1 MREKTFS
8 KDAILALIGA
18 FCYISCATM
27 AMPITEG
34 FTKSLGGSPELC
46 GFMTGLMYLVSLCVR
61 PVAGNL
67 ADKIKKSTLTIWGSG
82 LMVVSNFAYAVAPN
96 LIILTIARIVCGIGY
111 AACTV
116 ALSTWFSM
124 LVPSNKV
131 GKAMG
136 IYGTMQAISMA
147 FIGYM
152 AFVITDYCGG
162 ERVAFFVSALFA
174 VVTFVLSFII
184 KDRGNPIVKQDVV
197 KKKTRL
203 LDINVL
209 PVALIL
215 MLFTIPYNATQGLI
229 KKYVATMG
237 LNSILNAGAFVT
249 MYAIFLII
257 LRVGFRNFFDKV
269 RYRTFLF
276 ISLVSSLVAMS
287 SLAVIGVIASKV
299 SGFVL
304 SYVYVEQWISTLITS
319 VLVMIIPGLFMAG
332 GYGIMCSVT
341 QATAIKLAGGK
352 ENRGVANSTYYMG
365 FDAGMALGPTIG
377 GVIMGNFE
385 ITMFY
390 PMLMLCSVLAFGI
403 YMFNRKKIDNA

>member
-1 MREKTFS
+1 MKEKTFS
-8 KDAILALIGA
+8 KDSILALIGA

-203 LDINVL
+203 LGINVL

-229 KKYVATMG
+229 KEYVPARG
-237 LNSILNAGAFVT
+237 FEVDAGWFIT
-249 MYAIFLII
+249 MYAIFLIF

-269 RYRTFLF
+269 KYRNFLF
-276 ISLVSSLVAMS
+276 ISLVSSIVAMTCLHFVS
-287 SLAVIGVIASKV
+287 NYVFMAVASLC
-299 SGFVL
+299 
-304 SYVYVEQWISTLITS
+304 
-319 VLVMIIPGLFMAG
+319 MAG

-365 FDAGMALGPTIG
+365 FDSGMALGPTIG
-377 GVIMGNFE
+377 GFLMAKLPVE
-385 ITMFY
+385 MFY
-390 PMLMLCSVLAFGI
+390 PALMVCSVLAFVI
-403 YMFNRKKIDNA
+403 YLVCKKKIDNA

>member
-1 MREKTFS
+1 MKEKTFT

-27 AMPITEG
+27 AMPITAG
-34 FTKSLGGSPELC
+34 FTKSLGGSAELM
-46 GFMTGLMYLVSLCVR
+46 GIMTGLMYLVSLCVR

-67 ADKIKKSTLTIWGSG
+67 ADKISKSTLTIWGSG
-82 LMVVSNFAYAVAPN
+82 MMLVSNFAYAMAQDLVT
-96 LIILTIARIVCGIGY
+96 LTIARIVCGIGY

-116 ALSTWFSM
+116 GLSTWYSM

-147 FIGYM
+147 IVGKVAISVTEATNERT
-152 AFVITDYCGG
+152 AFVISG
-162 ERVAFFVSALFA
+162 LFA
-174 VVTFVLSFII
+174 VVTFVLAFVI
-184 KDRGNPIVKQDVV
+184 KDRGKPIVKEDAV
-197 KKKTRL
+197 KKKIRL

-229 KKYVATMG
+229 KEYVPER
-237 LNSILNAGAFVT
+237 NFNVDAGWFIT
-249 MYAIFLII
+249 MYAIFLIA

-269 RYRTFLF
+269 KYRNFLF
-276 ISLVSSLVAMS
+276 ISLVSSLVAMT
-287 SLAVIGVIASKV
+287 SLHFVSNYVFMGIAA
-299 SGFVL
+299 L
-304 SYVYVEQWISTLITS
+304 C
-319 VLVMIIPGLFMAG
+319 MAG
-332 GYGIMCSVT
+332 GYGVMCSVT

-365 FDAGMALGPTIG
+365 FDMGMALGPTIG
-377 GVIMGNFE
+377 GFLMANLPVQ
-385 ITMFY
+385 MFY
-390 PMLMLCSVLAFGI
+390 PALMICSVLAFVI
-403 YMFNRKKIDNA
+403 YLVWKKKIDNA

>member
-1 MREKTFS
+1 MKERTFS

-27 AMPITEG
+27 AMPITAG
-34 FTKSLGGSPELC
+34 FTKELGGSPELM

-67 ADKIKKSTLTIWGSG
+67 ADKIRKSDLTIYGSA
-82 LMVVSNFAYAVAPN
+82 LMVVSNFAYALTPN
-96 LIILTIARIVCGIGY
+96 IAILTVARIVCGIGY
-111 AACTV
+111 AGCTV
-116 ALSTWFSM
+116 GLSTWFSM

-147 FIGYM
+147 IVGKV
-152 AFVITDYCGG
+152 AISVTNATN
-162 ERVAFFVSALFA
+162 ERVAFVVSALFA
-174 VVTFVLSFII
+174 LVTFILAFVI
-184 KDRGNPIVKQDVV
+184 KDRGNPIEKAPGE
-197 KKKTRL
+197 KKKVRL

-215 MLFTIPYNATQGLI
+215 MLFTIPYNATQGFI
-229 KKYVATMG
+229 KEYVE
-237 LNSILNAGAFVT
+237 LRQIQLDAGWFIT
-249 MYAIFLII
+249 MYAIFLIV

-269 RYRTFLF
+269 KYNKFLY
-276 ISLVSSLVAMS
+276 ISLVSSLIAMTSLNFMNSYILMAVAA
-287 SLAVIGVIASKV
+287 LC
-299 SGFVL
+299 
-304 SYVYVEQWISTLITS
+304 
-319 VLVMIIPGLFMAG
+319 MAG

-365 FDAGMALGPTIG
+365 FDMGMALGPTVAGILS
-377 GVIMGNFE
+377 GNLP
-385 ITMFY
+385 IAWFY
-390 PMLMLCSVLAFGI
+390 PMLMLCSVLAFVI
-403 YMFNRKKIDNA
+403 YLVCRKKIDNA

>member
-1 MREKTFS
+1 MEEKTFS
-8 KDAILALIGA
+8 RDSILALIGA

-27 AMPITEG
+27 AMPITAG
-34 FTKSLGGSPELC
+34 FTKSLGGTAELM
-46 GFMTGLMYLVSLCVR
+46 GIMTGLMYLVSLCVR

-82 LMVVSNFAYAVAPN
+82 LMLVSNFAYALATDLFV
-96 LIILTIARIVCGIGY
+96 LTVARIVCGIGY

-116 ALSTWFSM
+116 GLSTWFSM

-147 FIGYM
+147 IVGKV
-152 AFVITDYCGG
+152 AISVTELTN
-162 ERVAFFVSALFA
+162 ERVAFVISALFA
-174 VVTFVLSFII
+174 VVTFVLAFII
-184 KDRGNPIVKQDVV
+184 KDRGNPVV
-197 KKKTRL
+197 KEGVSKKKIRL

-209 PVALIL
+209 PVAIIL

-229 KKYVATMG
+229 KEYVPARG
-237 LNSILNAGAFVT
+237 FAVDAGWFIT
-249 MYAIFLII
+249 MYAIFLIV

-269 RYRTFLF
+269 KYRNFLF
-276 ISLVSSLVAMS
+276 ISLVSSLISMTCLHFVSNYVFMAVA
-287 SLAVIGVIASKV
+287 SLC
-299 SGFVL
+299 
-304 SYVYVEQWISTLITS
+304 
-319 VLVMIIPGLFMAG
+319 MAG

-365 FDAGMALGPTIG
+365 FDMGMALGPTIG
-377 GVIMGNFE
+377 RILMAKLPVD
-385 ITMFY
+385 MFY
-390 PMLMLCSVLAFGI
+390 PALAVCSVIAFVI
-403 YMFNRKKIDNA
+403 YLLYKKKIDNA

>member
-1 MREKTFS
+1 MKEKTFS
-8 KDAILALIGA
+8 KDSILALIGA

-27 AMPITEG
+27 AMPITAG
-34 FTKSLGGSPELC
+34 FTKSLGGSAELM
-46 GFMTGLMYLVSLCVR
+46 GIMTGLMYLVSLCVR

-82 LMVVSNFAYAVAPN
+82 LMLVTNFVYAIAPN
-96 LIILTIARIVCGIGY
+96 LWVLTIARVVCGIGY

-116 ALSTWFSM
+116 GLSTWFSM

-147 FIGYM
+147 IVGKVAISVSNTWNERT
-152 AFVITDYCGG
+152 AFV
-162 ERVAFFVSALFA
+162 VAALFA

-184 KDRGNPIVKQDVV
+184 KDRGEPIVKEGTP
-197 KKKTRL
+197 KKKIRL

-229 KKYVATMG
+229 KEYVPARG
-237 LNSILNAGAFVT
+237 FEVDAGWFIT
-249 MYAIFLII
+249 MYAIFLIF

-269 RYRTFLF
+269 KYRNFLF
-276 ISLVSSLVAMS
+276 ISLVSSIVAMTCLHFVS
-287 SLAVIGVIASKV
+287 NYVFMAVASLC
-299 SGFVL
+299 
-304 SYVYVEQWISTLITS
+304 
-319 VLVMIIPGLFMAG
+319 MAG

-365 FDAGMALGPTIG
+365 FDSGMALGPTIG
-377 GVIMGNFE
+377 GFLMAKLPVE
-385 ITMFY
+385 MFY
-390 PMLMLCSVLAFGI
+390 PALMVCSVLAFVI
-403 YMFNRKKIDNA
+403 YLVCKKKIDNA

>member
-1 MREKTFS
+1 MKEKTFS

-27 AMPITEG
+27 AMPITAG
-34 FTKSLGGSPELC
+34 FTKSLGGSAELM
-46 GFMTGLMYLVSLCVR
+46 GFMTGLMYLVSLCMR

-67 ADKIKKSTLTIWGSG
+67 ADKFSKAKLTIVGSG
-82 LMVVSNFAYAVAPN
+82 LMAISNFAYAMAPN

-147 FIGYM
+147 IVGKVAISVTNFTNERT
-152 AFVITDYCGG
+152 AFVISG
-162 ERVAFFVSALFA
+162 LFA
-174 VVTFVLSFII
+174 VVTFALSFVIT
-184 KDRGNPIVKQDVV
+184 DRGNPIIKEGVA
-197 KKKTRL
+197 KKKLRL
-203 LDINVL
+203 LDLNVL

-229 KKYVATMG
+229 KDYVAERNF
-237 LNSILNAGAFVT
+237 LVDAGWFIT
-249 MYAIFLII
+249 MYAIFLIV

-269 RYRTFLF
+269 RYRNFLF
-276 ISLVSSLVAMS
+276 ISLVSSLVSMTC
-287 SLAVIGVIASKV
+287 LNFVNNYVFMGIAA
-299 SGFVL
+299 L
-304 SYVYVEQWISTLITS
+304 C
-319 VLVMIIPGLFMAG
+319 MAG

-377 GVIMGNFE
+377 GLIMGNFK

-403 YMFNRKKIDNA
+403 YLFNRRKIDNA

>member
-1 MREKTFS
+1 MEEKTFS
-8 KDAILALIGA
+8 RDSILALIGA

-27 AMPITEG
+27 AMPITAG
-34 FTKSLGGSPELC
+34 FTKSLGCTAELM
-46 GFMTGLMYLVSLCVR
+46 GIMTGLMYLVSLCVR

-82 LMVVSNFAYAVAPN
+82 LMLVSNFAYALATDLFV
-96 LIILTIARIVCGIGY
+96 LTVARIVCGIGY

-116 ALSTWFSM
+116 GLSTWFSM

-147 FIGYM
+147 IVGKI
-152 AFVITDYCGG
+152 AISVTELTN
-162 ERVAFFVSALFA
+162 ERVAFVISALFA
-174 VVTFVLSFII
+174 VVTFVLAFII
-184 KDRGNPIVKQDVV
+184 KDRGNPVV
-197 KKKTRL
+197 KEGGSKKKIRL

-209 PVALIL
+209 TVAIIL

-229 KKYVATMG
+229 KEYVPARG
-237 LNSILNAGAFVT
+237 FAVDAGWFIT
-249 MYAIFLII
+249 MYAIFLIV

-269 RYRTFLF
+269 KYRNFLF
-276 ISLVSSLVAMS
+276 ISLVSSLISMTCLHFVSNYVFMAVA
-287 SLAVIGVIASKV
+287 SLC
-299 SGFVL
+299 
-304 SYVYVEQWISTLITS
+304 
-319 VLVMIIPGLFMAG
+319 MAG

-365 FDAGMALGPTIG
+365 FDMGMALGPTIG
-377 GVIMGNFE
+377 GILMAKLPVD
-385 ITMFY
+385 MFY
-390 PMLMLCSVLAFGI
+390 PALAVCSVIAFVI
-403 YMFNRKKIDNA
+403 YLLYKKKIDNA

>member
-1 MREKTFS
+1 MKEKTFS
-8 KDAILALIGA
+8 RDAILALIGA

-27 AMPITEG
+27 AMPITAG
-34 FTKSLGGSPELC
+34 FTKSLGGSAELM
-46 GFMTGLMYLVSLCVR
+46 GLMTGLMYLVSLCVR

-67 ADKIKKSTLTIWGSG
+67 ADKIRKSTLTIWGSG
-82 LMVVSNFAYAVAPN
+82 LMLVSNFAYALAPN
-96 LIILTIARIVCGIGY
+96 LAILTIARIVCGIGY

-116 ALSTWFSM
+116 GLSTWFSM

-147 FIGYM
+147 IVGKVAISVTAVWGERT
-152 AFVITDYCGG
+152 AFV
-162 ERVAFFVSALFA
+162 VSAMFA
-174 VVTFVLSFII
+174 VVTFVLAFVI
-184 KDRGNPIVKQDVV
+184 KDRGEPVV
-197 KKKTRL
+197 KEGTTKKKIRL

-215 MLFTIPYNATQGLI
+215 MLFTIPYNATQGFI
-229 KKYVATMG
+229 KEYVELRG
-237 LNSILNAGAFVT
+237 IPLDAGWFIT
-249 MYAIFLII
+249 MYAIFLIV

-269 RYRTFLF
+269 KYRNFLF
-276 ISLVSSLVAMS
+276 ISLVSSLIAMTSLNFMNSYILMGVA
-287 SLAVIGVIASKV
+287 SLC
-299 SGFVL
+299 
-304 SYVYVEQWISTLITS
+304 
-319 VLVMIIPGLFMAG
+319 MAG

-365 FDAGMALGPTIG
+365 FDSGMALGPTVAGILT
-377 GVIMGNFE
+377 GNFS

-390 PMLMLCSVLAFGI
+390 PLLMLCSVLAFVI
-403 YMFNRKKIDNA
+403 YLVCRKKIDNA

>member
-1 MREKTFS
+1 MKEKTFS
-8 KDAILALIGA
+8 RDAILALIGA

-27 AMPITEG
+27 AMPITAG
-34 FTKSLGGSPELC
+34 FTKSLGGSAELM
-46 GFMTGLMYLVSLCVR
+46 GFMTGLMYLVSLCMR
-61 PVAGNL
+61 PVAGNM
-67 ADKIKKSTLTIWGSG
+67 ADKFSKAKLTIVGSG
-82 LMVVSNFAYAVAPN
+82 LMALSNFAYAMAPN
-96 LIILTIARIVCGIGY
+96 LVVLTTARIVCGIGY

-147 FIGYM
+147 IVGKVAVSVTNLTNERT
-152 AFVITDYCGG
+152 AFVISG
-162 ERVAFFVSALFA
+162 LFA
-174 VVTFVLSFII
+174 VITFALSFVI
-184 KDRGNPIVKQDVV
+184 KDRGNPVIKEGAP
-197 KKKTRL
+197 KKKLRL
-203 LDINVL
+203 LDLNVL
-209 PVALIL
+209 PVAIIL

-229 KKYVATMG
+229 KDYV
-237 LNSILNAGAFVT
+237 LERNFLVDAGWFIT
-249 MYAIFLII
+249 MYAIFLIV

-276 ISLVSSLVAMS
+276 ISLVSSLVSMTC
-287 SLAVIGVIASKV
+287 LNFVNNYFFMGIAA
-299 SGFVL
+299 L
-304 SYVYVEQWISTLITS
+304 C
-319 VLVMIIPGLFMAG
+319 MAG

-377 GVIMGNFE
+377 GIIMGNFD
-385 ITMFY
+385 ITLFY
-390 PMLMLCSVLAFGI
+390 PILMLCSVLAFGI
-403 YMFNRKKIDNA
+403 YLFNRKKIDNA

>member
-1 MREKTFS
+1 MKEKTFS
-8 KDAILALIGA
+8 RDAILALIGA

-27 AMPITEG
+27 AMPITAG
-34 FTKSLGGSPELC
+34 FTKSLGGSAELM
-46 GFMTGLMYLVSLCVR
+46 GFMTGLMYLVSLCMR

-67 ADKIKKSTLTIWGSG
+67 ADKFSKSTLTICGSG
-82 LMVVSNFAYAVAPN
+82 LMALSNFAYALAPN
-96 LIILTIARIVCGIGY
+96 IAVLTTARIVCGIGY

-147 FIGYM
+147 IVGKVAIEVADF
-152 AFVITDYCGG
+152 AG
-162 ERVAFFVSALFA
+162 ERVAFVISALFA
-174 VVTFVLSFII
+174 VVTFALSFII
-184 KDRGNPIVKQDVV
+184 SDRGRPIVKEGAE
-197 KKKTRL
+197 KKKVQL
-203 LDINVL
+203 LNINVL
-209 PVALIL
+209 PVAVIL

-229 KKYVATMG
+229 KDYVAERSF
-237 LNSILNAGAFVT
+237 LVNAGWFIT
-249 MYAIFLII
+249 MYAIFLIV

-276 ISLVSSLVAMS
+276 ISLVSSIVSMTCLNFMNNYVFMA
-287 SLAVIGVIASKV
+287 IAA
-299 SGFVL
+299 L
-304 SYVYVEQWISTLITS
+304 C
-319 VLVMIIPGLFMAG
+319 MAG

-377 GVIMGNFE
+377 GIIMGSFP
-385 ITMFY
+385 ITQFY
-390 PMLMLCSVLAFGI
+390 PILMLCSVLAFGI
-403 YMFNRKKIDNA
+403 YLFNRKKIDNA